1 MASRKKSRGNKTGT
15 SGSTRSG
22 GYSSTGS
29 SGGSQ
34 RGRRPYDTGMVPGY
48 DPNQPSTVGTTTYGD
63 YSTKRT
69 GNGVHVGAG
78 ANAMTAGGNFLDF
91 LNGFV
96 NSGNRG
102 HSDEVWNL
110 IYQTLF
116 QYALTQDQRDYDWQ
130 LQQDQ
135 RKYDWSMLQDQR
147 LYTNPT
153 NELARLMGAG
163 ISRDAA
169 LQLMSG
175 SAGNIAA
182 GSGGTP
188 FSTGAV
194 SAPSVNTP
202 GTLDLQRGL
211 GIANTVLNGVTTL
224 TNCGISIA
232 EAVPQVQM
240 MQNQAYM
247 SNEQM
252 TAYQSVQQA
261 YSILEAY
268 GNTNEADTF
277 GNVDNAV
284 KAIQELADAGVV
296 AAQNFIDQGGD
307 KALLR
312 TAPISSPM
320 IHQLYRNERASSDYD
335 KSYSQQLRQAIAS
348 ANLTELSFEDLSAD
362 IQNKFAE
369 FEKIMADTE
378 FVEANI
384 ALVEYSKNLMIAQAN
399 DLEAHA
405 KLLEQEGKTQQAQR
419 LLYRAQKLRT
429 DAETTSINLANS
441 VESSFLEG
449 EITLSNGQTMTGR
462 ELLTDKRLRE
472 IKGYTEILTRTQ
484 KPEYWESVAQ
494 EMLSDPKRATALNL
508 LLTWHDTAALEAN
521 KDNPTAKIAAG
532 LEACGFREYIEAIQG
547 GYIDFKGYKFEL
559 EPDGHGLLE
568 GYTDGVPHDE
578 EPSIWQRGIDAAKR
592 WKKRHTIPSSHQ

>member
-29 SGGSQ
+29 SGSSQ

-48 DPNQPSTVGTTTYGD
+48 DPNQPSTVGTTTYGG
-63 YSTKRT
+63 YSTKDT
-69 GNGVHVGAG
+69 SHGVHVGAG
-78 ANAMTAGGNFLDF
+78 ANAMTGGGNFLDF
-91 LNGFV
+91 LNGFI
-96 NSGNRG
+96 NSGNGG
-102 HSDEVWNL
+102 HADEVWNL

-153 NELARLMGAG
+153 NELARLMGSG

-169 LQLMSG
+169 IQMMSG

-247 SNEQM
+247 SNEQL

-284 KAIQELADAGVV
+284 KAVQELADAGVV

-378 FVEANI
+378 FVEANT
-384 ALVEYSKNLMIAQAN
+384 ALVEYSKNLMIAQAK

-405 KLLEQEGKTQQAQR
+405 NLLEQEGKTQQAQR

-449 EITLSNGQTMTGR
+449 NITLSNGQTMTGR

-484 KPEYWESVAQ
+484 NPEYWESVAQ

-547 GYIDFKGYKFEL
+547 GYIDAKGFPIQIG
-559 EPDGHGLLE
+559 PDGHALLE
-568 GYTDGVPHDE
+568 GYTSGIPQEE

-592 WKKRHTIPSSHQ
+592 WKKRHTKPSSH